1 MTASYPASAKV
12 FNVHHDVTDTIYAA
26 DPNTIQ
32 DEVYAIETVLGT
44 TATGNNPLT
53 SSSVNSSSTWSPS
66 SYTYPSVGDRLT
78 NIEKGVAG
86 DSHAGLYVRTSPT
99 STYPNTVTPSVGTL
113 QGFVIQANASGQSVN
128 LQEWRNSSGTLVS
141 FVDQNGNINGV
152 AAGSSTAGI
161 QDIFMLM
168 GC

>member
-32 DEVYAIETVLGT
+32 DEVYAIETTLGT
-44 TATGNNPLT
+44 TATGNNPLVSAT
-53 SSSVNSSSTWSPS
+53 VNSSSTWSAS
-66 SYTYPSVGDRLT
+66 SATYASVGDRLT

-86 DSHAGLYVRTSPT
+86 DSHGSLYIRSAPS
-99 STYPNTVTPSVGTL
+99 STNPNTVIPAAGTQ
-113 QGFVIQANASGQSVN
+113 QGLVIQANASGQSVN
-128 LQEWRNSSGTLVS
+128 LQEWRNSAGTVIG
-141 FVDQNGNINGV
+141 FVDQNGLINGV
-152 AAGSSTAGI
+152 SISSSTAGI

>member
-32 DEVYAIETVLGT
+32 DEVYAIETTLGT
-44 TATGNNPLT
+44 TATGNNPLVSSSVT
-53 SSSVNSSSTWSPS
+53 SSSVWSPS
-66 SYTYPSVGDRLT
+66 SQTYPSVGDRLT

-86 DSHAGLYVRTSPT
+86 DSHGALYIRTSP
-99 STYPNTVTPSVGTL
+99 SSVVPNTIIPAAGSQ
-113 QGFVIQANASGQSVN
+113 QGLVIQANASGQTVN
-128 LQEWRNSSGTLVS
+128 LQEWRNAAGVVIG
-141 FVDQNGNINGV
+141 FVDQNGLINGV
-152 AAGSSTAGI
+152 SISSSTAGI
-161 QDIFMLM
+161 QDVFMLM